1 MRAKSNSP
9 SPAQR
14 QTTGRAKNQFRIS
27 KRKIMAYRYYEI
39 LDAKDPQWLAELKGF
54 IDKGKQVA
62 VLHITPSQIRD
73 CYAYAQEHDFT
84 CVVEDKGDY
93 RELVIQNYP
102 EVLPTILGF
111 VHRDPS
117 KHIRY

>member
-1 MRAKSNSP
+1 MPYK
-9 SPAQR
+9 
-14 QTTGRAKNQFRIS
+14 
-27 KRKIMAYRYYEI
+27 YHEI
-39 LDAKDPQWLAELKGF
+39 LDANDPKWLAELKTL

-62 VLHITPSQIRD
+62 VVHITPSQIRD

-84 CVVEDKGDY
+84 CVVENQEEY

-111 VHRDPS
+111 VHRDLKKRRS
-117 KHIRY
+117 Y